1 MIIKRIAILL
11 TLFIFCIVIQVWA
24 DTTGTLKGT
33 FYEGSVIKMNEIEE
47 RPHPGISCK
56 DDEEVPESAFFER
69 PEVKK
74 KLTLTESLDKIF
86 SIYKFAEPKWRYKF
100 LDSQGFKE
108 TKHLNLEYGPSILNP
123 YSNGN
128 RYLEEGGAQVI
139 FELLQSKLKKTEIF
153 ILFNLSFNPK
163 AELIFIEMNIT
174 PSSDKG
180 VNFFIP
186 F

>member
-1 MIIKRIAILL
+1 MIVKRIAILL
-11 TLFIFCIVIQVWA
+11 TLFIFCIVFQAWA
-24 DTTGTLKGT
+24 GTTGTLNGT
-33 FYEGSVIKMNEIEE
+33 FYEGSIIKMNNIEE
-47 RPHPGISCK
+47 RPQLDRSYR
-56 DDEEVPESAFFER
+56 DDEEVPESAFSER

-74 KLTLTESLDKIF
+74 RFSLTESLEKIF

-153 ILFNLSFNPK
+153 ILFNLTFNPK
-163 AELIFIEMNIT
+163 PELIFIEMNIT
-174 PSSDKG
+174 PSSEKG
-180 VNFFIP
+180 VNFLIP